1 MKFYRPLTP
10 SLRQL
15 CLIDHSVFTKKK
27 VMNAF
32 DVHFKRQA
40 GRNHHGHITV
50 RHKGGGAMHNY
61 TTISNVNYFFNTP
74 FTIKTIQ
81 YDAHRSAFISLVV
94 YANGVISYRTLVYR
108 TFIND
113 VLYTYNIIP
122 ENLKNGDGCLIKY
135 VSPGAILCNIELLPL
150 FGAQLTKS
158 AGTSSLLLKKEEQY
172 AYIKLSSNQIIRI
185 SIYCLAFVGAISNRN
200 FRYINLGK
208 AGRSRYLG
216 IRPTVRGVA
225 MNPVDHPHGGG
236 EGKKSK
242 KSFPRSPW
250 GKQRRLP
257 SIRLLFK

>member
-15 CLIDHSVFTKKK
+15 CLIDHSIFTKER
-27 VMNAF
+27 VVFVFNNQL
-32 DVHFKRQA
+32 KRQA
-40 GRNHHGHITV
+40 GRNNHGHITV
-50 RHKGGGAMHNY
+50 RHKGGGANRIY
-61 TTISNVNYFFNTP
+61 TYINNINSFFNVP
-74 FTIKTIQ
+74 FTLKTIQ
-81 YDAHRSAFISLVV
+81 YDSYRSAFISLVV
-94 YANGVISYRTLVYR
+94 SANGIISYRTLVYR
-108 TFIND
+108 TFIGD
-113 VLYTYNIIP
+113 TLYTYNIVP

-135 VSPGAILCNIELLPL
+135 ISPGAIICNIELIPMS
-150 FGAQLTKS
+150 GAQLTKS
-158 AGTSSLLLKKEEQY
+158 AGTSSLLLKKDDQY
-172 AYIKLSSNQIIRI
+172 AYIKLSSNKIIQI
-185 SIYCLAFVGAISNRN
+185 SIYCLAFLGAISNRN

-216 IRPTVRGVA
+216 NRPTVRGVA

>member
-15 CLIDHSVFTKKK
+15 CLIDHSIFTKKK
-27 VMNAF
+27 IITSFSNQL
-32 DVHFKRQA
+32 KKNA

-50 RHKGGGAMHNY
+50 RHHGGGARRSY
-61 TTISNVNYFFNTP
+61 VRVNNINTFFNVP
-74 FTIKTIQ
+74 FVIKSIQ
-81 YDAHRSAFISLVV
+81 YDSYRSAFISLVV
-94 YANGVISYRTLVYR
+94 FANGLVSYRVSVYR

-113 VLYTYNIIP
+113 TLFNYNILP

-135 VSPGAILCNIELLPL
+135 ISPGALLCNIELSPM

-158 AGTSSLLLKKEEQY
+158 AGTSSLLLKKDNVN
-172 AYIKLSSNQIIRI
+172 AYIKLSSNTIVQI
-185 SIYCLAFVGAISNRN
+185 SIYCLAFLGAISNRN
-200 FRYINLGK
+200 FRYVNLGK

-216 IRPTVRGVA
+216 HRPTVRGVA

-257 SIRLLFK
+257 SVRLLLK